1 MKNTFIKYILLALAP
16 PPPSIVDIDVID
28 VIKISRA
35 LLLRFDSGKAKEW
48 YYSISLSV
56 KTVLVMKK
64 LTKLCCIPATFSAIW
79 KWNRDYKIVMWI
91 AGHHSLP
98 YEYLAKQTLLLHL
111 LKELS
116 NCQLP
121 GRDGRRWGRREGMG
135 MKGRREKGREWGEE
149 NKGKSDCKREK
160 NEWEGGRRVCA
171 TCRLTWS
178 AFCDWS
184 IFDLMESSSTSLFID
199 WAVSL
204 STCEKGHFIYT
215 QQSLSIQ
222 VWEWVFSHPQVWEWV
237 FSYPQVWEWVFSY
250 PQVWEWVFSYPQIW
264 EWVLSYQIWEVLS
277 CQIHIH
283 WKRWNAGQGPE
294 DEGMGLF

>member
-28 VIKISRA
+28 VIKISQA
-35 LLLRFDSGKAKEW
+35 LPLRFDSGKAEEW

-204 STCEKGHFIYT
+204 STCEKGHFIHTHTAKSEHSSMGMSFLLSSSMRMSFLLYSSMGMSFLLYSSMGMSSLLSSMGSSFLSGYT
-215 QQSLSIQ
+215 CTESDEMLDRGRKTR
-222 VWEWVFSHPQVWEWV
+222 VSH
-237 FSYPQVWEWVFSY
+237 
-250 PQVWEWVFSYPQIW
+250 
-264 EWVLSYQIWEVLS
+264 
-277 CQIHIH
+277 
-283 WKRWNAGQGPE
+283 
-294 DEGMGLF
+294 